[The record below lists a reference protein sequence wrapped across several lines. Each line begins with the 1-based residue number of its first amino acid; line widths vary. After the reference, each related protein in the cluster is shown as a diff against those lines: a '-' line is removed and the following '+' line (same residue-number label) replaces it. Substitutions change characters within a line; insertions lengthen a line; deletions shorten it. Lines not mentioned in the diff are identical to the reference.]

1 MPSSPKIVLMSKEPE
16 RYLRVIRVEAPD
28 ADIVLCDTYDGLKP
42 LLDQHRPEVVLTNKV
57 EPRPFPRADLFG
69 CESVR
74 WVQAASAG
82 VDYLMPWDPK
92 RVSVTNA
99 SGIHVEIM
107 AEQAIAHMLNFS
119 LGLRQ
124 FAEQQRA
131 KIWKNRPLASV
142 VGKTLVIA
150 GFGKIGQ
157 GLGIRARAL
166 GMKVIGLRTK
176 PEPSP
181 AADEVWPIA
190 KLKDAVAIAD
200 FVALTMPLTSETRGL
215 FSADMLKAFKPGAR
229 LINLARGGIVDE
241 AALIQCLKSGHIA
254 DAAFDVFATEPLPAE
269 SPFWDL
275 PNAVVTPHTGD
286 PEDWE
291 GKVAEIFCRNLKL
304 FRAGKPLFNVV
315 DPAKGY

>member
-28 ADIVLCDTYDGLKP
+28 ADIVPCNSYDGLKP
-42 LLDQHRPEVVLTNKV
+42 LLSEHRPQVVLTNKV

-69 CESVR
+69 CDSLR
-74 WVQAASAG
+74 WVQAAGAG
-82 VDYLMPWDPK
+82 VDYLMPWDAA
-92 RVSVTNA
+92 RVAVTNA

-124 FAEQQRA
+124 FARQQKA
-131 KIWKNRPLASV
+131 KTWKNRPLASV
-142 VGKTLVIA
+142 SGKTLAVV
-150 GFGKIGQ
+150 GFGKIGH
-157 GLGIRARAL
+157 GLGQRARAL
-166 GMKVIGLRTK
+166 GMRVIGLRTR

-181 AADEVWPIA
+181 AADAVWPIER
-190 KLKDAVAIAD
+190 LKEAVGQAD
-200 FVALTMPLTSETRGL
+200 FVALTMPLTPATRGL
-215 FSADMLKAFKPGAR
+215 FSAELLNAFKPGAQ
-229 LINLARGGIVDE
+229 LINIARGGIVDE
-241 AALIQCLKSGHIA
+241 AALIACLKSGHIA
-254 DAAFDVFATEPLPAE
+254 DAAIDVFATEPLPSD

-275 PNAVVTPHTGD
+275 PNVVVTPHTGD

-291 GKVAEIFCRNLKL
+291 GKVAEIFCRNLRA

-315 DPAKGY
+315 DPGKGY